1 MKNLNI
7 NHGGKISIKKSK
19 DGYIYIKK
27 SKHPFCTKSGYILE
41 HRLRLEERIG
51 RYLQRN
57 EIGHHING
65 NRSDNRIEN
74 LQVMTISE
82 HRKHHTKGKNNPM
95 YGEKHTQDARNKI
108 SRKNK
113 GKRLGIKHNKE
124 TLVNIRKGIIESWK
138 TRKKPIGKLNPMY
151 GKKRSEIE
159 KKLISLKTKEGMKKS
174 KKWNNYLVTFKR
186 DKKTGKFL
194 SR

>member
-7 NHGGKISIKKSK
+7 YHGGKITTKKSK

-27 SKHPFCTKSGYILE
+27 PKHPFCTKEGYILE
-41 HRLRLEERIG
+41 HRLRLEEKIG
-51 RYLQRN
+51 RFLQKN

-82 HRKHHTKGKNNPM
+82 HRKHHTNGKNNPM
-95 YGEKHTQDARNKI
+95 YGKKHQDQAKRKI
-108 SRKNK
+108 SLKNK
-113 GKRLGIKHNKE
+113 GKRLGIKHNKK
-124 TLVNIRKGIIESWK
+124 TLENIRKGIIESWK

-151 GKKRSEIE
+151 GKKRSETE
-159 KKLISLKTKEGMKKS
+159 KKLISLTTKEGMRRS
-174 KKWNNYLVTFKR
+174 NKWNKYIKR
-186 DKKTGKFL
+186 MKRNELGRFICA
-194 SR
+194 